1 PATPST
7 PASTGAAT
15 ASSTGRSAWPW
26 SPASPWTPTAATTLP
41 GGSPRIVRY
50 ARSDSRSCTTAP
62 ARSTVTSSPPP
73 PPSRWPLAILRRFN
87 GRLEHLRGSALGFRN
102 LTNSIARSLLET
114 GGFRPQLHP
123 GLRRAPYP
131 CMPGLR
137 RGSGERGGALRTST
151 APRLHLPASS
161 KLPDP
166 HHSLVSYPEWPK

>member
-1 PATPST
+1 ST
-7 PASTGAAT
+7 VAAT
-15 ASSTGRSAWPW
+15 AASTGRSTWPW
-26 SPASPWTPTAATTLP
+26 SPACAWTPTPAPTLP
-41 GGSPRIVRY
+41 SAPARVGRC
-50 ARSDSRSCTTAP
+50 ARSDARSSATSP
-62 ARSTVTSSPPP
+62 ARSTDTSTPPRPPP
-73 PPSRWPLAILRRFN
+73 RWPLDIHRRFN
-87 GRLEHLRGSALGFRN
+87 GRLEHLRGSALAFRN
-102 LTNSIARSLLET
+102 LTNYSARSLLET